1 MSDLSDVQVD
11 GSPDQTTGEPGNDGD
26 RGEEPRRRMRRSR
39 RIVLVSLGSLLAL
52 VIAAVIGVYGYVNHA
67 LSSIPRVH
75 VAYLDTATSA
85 GQTFLITGAAD
96 ATIRGGLS
104 DLIMLLH
111 IDANGAAG
119 GAVTIPYEIDV
130 KVPGHGLKP
139 LGDAL
144 TIGGPSLLV
153 RTVEQVTGIPVNH
166 FARIDFSE
174 VSGLVNAIGG
184 VDVTVPAATGGFGYT
199 FAKGVNHLNGVTAIY
214 YARDPAIS
222 QQDRLLRQEAL
233 VRAILARIADNHLLT
248 NPITAVHVLNSLKSA
263 LTVDSNFTDSEITS
277 LATKFGARN
286 ANAAVYITADAQT
299 VDGRYVL
306 NTAIDDQ
313 LWTAVKQNSLAAFAK
328 KYPSTVTPAAAP

>member
-1 MSDLSDVQVD
+1 MSYLSDAKVD
-11 GSPDQTTGEPGNDGD
+11 GSPDQTTGQPGNDGD
-26 RGEEPRRRMRRSR
+26 HGEEPRRRTRRPR

-52 VIAAVIGVYGYVNHA
+52 VIAAVIGVYGYANNE
-67 LSSIPRVH
+67 LSSIPRVQ
-75 VAYLDTATSA
+75 VAYLDTATSG
-85 GQTFLITGAAD
+85 GQTFLITGAAS
-96 ATIRGGLS
+96 AKLKGGLS

-119 GAVTIPYEIDV
+119 GAVAIPYEIDV
-130 KVPGHGLKP
+130 KVPGHGVKP
-139 LGDAL
+139 IGDAL

-153 RTVEQVTGIPVNH
+153 RTVEQVTGIAINH
-166 FARIDFSE
+166 FARIDFSQ

-184 VDVTVPAATGGFGYT
+184 VDVTVPAATEGFGYT

-286 ANAAVYITADAQT
+286 ANAAVYVTAAAQT
-299 VDGRYVL
+299 VDGRNVL

-313 LWTAVKQNSLAAFAK
+313 LWKAVRQNSLAAFAK
-328 KYPSTVTPAAAP
+328 KYPSTVTPTAVP

>member
-1 MSDLSDVQVD
+1 MSDISDTKVD
-11 GSPDQTTGEPGNDGD
+11 VSPDQTTGQPGNDGGHD
-26 RGEEPRRRMRRSR
+26 EHPGRRMRRPR
-39 RIVLVSLGSLLAL
+39 RIALVSLGSLLAL

-85 GQTFLITGAAD
+85 GQTFLITGAYNTKAK
-96 ATIRGGLS
+96 GNLS

-111 IDANGAAG
+111 INANGEAG

-130 KVPGHGLKP
+130 NVPHHGVESI
-139 LGDAL
+139 GDAL
-144 TIGGPSLLV
+144 TTGGPSLLV
-153 RTVEQVTGIPVNH
+153 QTVERVTGIQINH
-166 FARIDFSE
+166 FARIDFSQ

-184 VDVTVPAATGGFGYT
+184 VEVTVPAATEGLGYT
-199 FAKGVNHLNGVTAIY
+199 FTKGVNHLNGVTAIY
-214 YARDPAIS
+214 YARDATIT

-248 NPITAVHVLNSLKSA
+248 NPVTAVHVLNSLKSA
-263 LTVDSNFTDSEITS
+263 LTVDSNFTNSEITS

-286 ANAAVYITADAQT
+286 ASAAVYVTAAEQT
-299 VDGRYVL
+299 VNGRNVL
-306 NTAIDDQ
+306 NTAIDNQ
-313 LWTAVKQNSLAAFAK
+313 LWKAVRQNSLAAFAK